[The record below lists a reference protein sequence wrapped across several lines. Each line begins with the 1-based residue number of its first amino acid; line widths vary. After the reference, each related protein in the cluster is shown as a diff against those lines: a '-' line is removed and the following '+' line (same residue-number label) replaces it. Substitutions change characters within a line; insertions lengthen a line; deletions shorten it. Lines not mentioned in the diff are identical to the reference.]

1 MLSIH
6 FLTSFV
12 SFSQKSAKYSTHPHP
27 ILQPR
32 HYHELYPSPKP
43 INGQYYSKDAEVDII
58 IELCQEEF
66 LPSQS
71 AHKLCWII
79 PSRDPE
85 FKTGASLFQT
95 ELTKLVILHLEFCC
109 VFTCNLGLRISCN
122 HFGLALRFGNVI
134 WAGALSEVLDVSIFT
149 VSQQLRPATL
159 VWTDVNDALLW
170 SKHSLFVSSKDITS
184 AQHPWADSDFPFT
197 KNY

>member
-58 IELCQEEF
+58 VELCQEEF

-71 AHKLCWII
+71 AHKLCWLS

-85 FKTGASLFQT
+85 FRTGASLFQT
-95 ELTKLVILHLEFCC
+95 ELTKLVISHLEFCC
-109 VFTCNLGLRISCN
+109 VFTSRCNLRVRISCN

-134 WAGALSEVLDVSIFT
+134 WAAAWCMYIYSE
-149 VSQQLRPATL
+149 PATQAS
-159 VWTDVNDALLW
+159 NF
-170 SKHSLFVSSKDITS
+170 SLDRCEWCLAPERTQSVCLFQGYHICSTS
-184 AQHPWADSDFPFT
+184 LSGI
-197 KNY
+197 